1 MKLIIEIPEEL
12 RIEITRIGLLRISD
26 EKIGLIDRAIQCGT
40 VLSEHGRLG
49 DLDYLYK
56 KFEAN
61 GCKDSNVYRLIKDEP
76 TIIEATGVEECT
88 HTQ

>member
-1 MKLIIEIPEEL
+1 MQIVIDIHKKDYQSILNGHVPFVILDVMKKGI
-12 RIEITRIGLLRISD
+12 
-26 EKIGLIDRAIQCGT
+26 
-40 VLSEHGRLG
+40 VLPEHGRLG

-76 TIIEATGVEECT
+76 TILEATGVINDVE
-88 HTQ
+88 

>member
-1 MKLIIEIPEEL
+1 MQIVIDIPKELAEKEHWYTDEEMWAV
-12 RIEITRIGLLRISD
+12 I
-26 EKIGLIDRAIQCGT
+26 KAAQNGT
-40 VLSEHGRLG
+40 VLPKHGRLG

-76 TIIEATGVEECT
+76 TILEATKESEK
-88 HTQ
+88 

>member
-1 MKLIIEIPEEL
+1 MQIVISISESFYDRLINMN
-12 RIEITRIGLLRISD
+12 SD
-26 EKIGLIDRAIQCGT
+26 NDTCSFNESALVASIQNGT

-76 TIIEATGVEECT
+76 TIIEATKGDNG
-88 HTQ
+88 

>member
-1 MKLIIEIPEEL
+1 MQIVIDIHKKDYQSILNGHVPFVILDVMKKGI
-12 RIEITRIGLLRISD
+12 
-26 EKIGLIDRAIQCGT
+26 
-40 VLSEHGRLG
+40 VLPEHGRLG

-76 TIIEATGVEECT
+76 TILEGTGVSE
-88 HTQ
+88 